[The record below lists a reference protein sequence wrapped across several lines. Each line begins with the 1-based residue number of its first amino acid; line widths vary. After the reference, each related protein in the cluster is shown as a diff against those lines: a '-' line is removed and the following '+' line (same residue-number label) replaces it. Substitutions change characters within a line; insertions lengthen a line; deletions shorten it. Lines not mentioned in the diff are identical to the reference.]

1 MTDNTT
7 SWSPEQ
13 QNLLNWSGWTAQD
26 RQDLMEI
33 YSPEEYME
41 SLEAYKSMESDKGVA
56 DLYAR
61 YKLMSDVRIIKVCNF
76 HDQVEERERRRRFP
90 TPWEKDLNVESYDK
104 ERRQR
109 G

>member
-41 SLEAYKSMESDKGVA
+41 SLEFYKSLESDKLLA
-56 DLYAR
+56 PLYAR
-61 YKLMSDVRIIKVCNF
+61 YKLMSDVRIIKVCKF
-76 HDQVEERERRRRFP
+76 HDRTENTQ
-90 TPWEKDLNVESYDK
+90 NDK
-104 ERRQR
+104 
-109 G
+109 